1 MTRGDVFTLPEDE
14 YSTYDYETSD
24 NTSNTHTQPESDS
37 PTSHSQ
43 PERIIGEPILNPEE
57 EASEPSQV
65 TSGLEEGGHGLGTTH
80 QDTVRPLTEE
90 ELCSGK
96 PFDAFTELKNG
107 SIFAFRG
114 DTRGIS
120 GGAGGVDPRSIPFF
134 TKPSQL

>member
-1 MTRGDVFTLPEDE
+1 MFTLPEDE

-24 NTSNTHTQPESDS
+24 NISNTHTQPESDRLS
-37 PTSHSQ
+37 PISQSQ
-43 PERIIGEPILNPEE
+43 PERITGEPTLNPEE

-65 TSGLEEGGHGLGTTH
+65 SSGPEEAGHGLGTTH

-114 DTRGIS
+114 DARGTS
-120 GGAGGVDPRSIPFF
+120 GGGGAGGIDPRSIPFF